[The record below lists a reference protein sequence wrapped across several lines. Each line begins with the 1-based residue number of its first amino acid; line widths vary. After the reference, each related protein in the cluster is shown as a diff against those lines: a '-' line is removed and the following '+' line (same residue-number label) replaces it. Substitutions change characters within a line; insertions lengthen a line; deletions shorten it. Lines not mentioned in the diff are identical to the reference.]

1 MTSSRATPRLAV
13 PLLALLAACSG
24 GGGGNSDPAPTGPP
38 ATLTWSPALS
48 VSTVAAQ
55 AAAVIP
61 TPSST
66 RLQLT
71 WSAPSNFAPTSYE
84 VVVTEVAS
92 GTSRTTSVTA
102 ASATLTELK
111 SATAYRFEVRACHT
125 TCYTQP
131 TGTASSE
138 TPVEVWQLQGN
149 GNGIAGL
156 ARPVADG
163 NVRLHALRLG
173 PGAGADLEGRLRLYY
188 GASGPTSR
196 GLAVAT
202 TDVAATATTPASYLS
217 YTSRAGAAG
226 LLDPPTA
233 ATLVRTVSTGQ
244 GVAMAQGARIRLFF
258 EGLGADG
265 RTRILQ
271 LDSQDGYAGLDFN
284 SGASATCATAA
295 DYSAGGGCAPSVA
308 IGVEGDAG
316 GWSKVAN
323 ARQFKVGVPTATDW
337 RWDGA
342 AGTFM
347 VFTVDAIAGCTSAT
361 HNQAY
366 AVWNG
371 TSWQVQYEASGCPRM
386 MTSVQAAHPLH
397 LGGARYKLYYGD
409 PSISNGRVSG
419 SQLPFLGPKKLLYAD
434 GATSG
439 AAATVDFEDWEPTA
453 RGRELTF
460 LWPDGSA
467 LDARSEGYIDDF
479 TVLTPT
485 GAAGL
490 QVMYIAIT
498 DGIVPPFAA
507 SAVLLNP

>member
-1 MTSSRATPRLAV
+1 
-13 PLLALLAACSG
+13 
-24 GGGGNSDPAPTGPP
+24 
-38 ATLTWSPALS
+38 
-48 VSTVAAQ
+48 
-55 AAAVIP
+55 
-61 TPSST
+61 
-66 RLQLT
+66 
-71 WSAPSNFAPTSYE
+71 
-84 VVVTEVAS
+84 
-92 GTSRTTSVTA
+92 
-102 ASATLTELK
+102 
-111 SATAYRFEVRACHT
+111 
-125 TCYTQP
+125 
-131 TGTASSE
+131 
-138 TPVEVWQLQGN
+138 
-149 GNGIAGL
+149 
-156 ARPVADG
+156 VADG

-188 GASGPTSR
+188 GPFGSVSR

-202 TDVAATATTPASYLS
+202 TSEAASASSPSSYLS

-226 LLDPPTA
+226 LIDPPA
-233 ATLVRTVSTGQ
+233 AAPLVRSVATGQ
-244 GVAMAQGARIRLFF
+244 GVAMSQGARIRLFF

-271 LDSQDGYAGLDFN
+271 LDSQDGYSGLDFN
-284 SGASATCATAA
+284 SGPSATCSTAA

-308 IGVEGDAG
+308 IGVEGDAD
-316 GWSKVAN
+316 GWPKVLN

-347 VFTVDAIAGCTSAT
+347 VFTLDAIAGCTNAS
-361 HNQAY
+361 HNQGY

-371 TSWQVQYEASGCPRM
+371 ASWQVQYDARGCPKVIA
-386 MTSVQAAHPLH
+386 SAQAAHPLH
-397 LGGARYKLYYGD
+397 LGGARFKLYYGD
-409 PSISNGRVSG
+409 PSSQAGRVSL

-439 AAATVDFEDWEPTA
+439 AAATVDFEDWEPAA

-460 LWPDGSA
+460 LWPDGSP
-467 LDARSEGYIDDF
+467 LDATAEGYIDDF

-498 DGIVPPFAA
+498 DGIVAPFAA